1 MEAFDVGKDY
11 DMIWDKLGNPY
22 IISGNKVIFNE

>member
-11 DMIWDKLGNPY
+11 DIIWDKLGNPY
-22 IISGNKVIFNE
+22 IITGKTVIFNE